1 MKRRSGSEAG
11 LLELF
16 LRTPCWDGIAQCA
29 NKGCKGDFP
38 QHFGAED
45 SGSRGLHPTSCRFRC
60 GTSSYNQ
67 TVMERAKNKRAS
79 RRSQSARIVNEV
91 NQLVQSDQFEL
102 STLHVLHSRLKAVQT
117 ELAAVNAELE
127 TFLTDEQVAED
138 YDSVMEYEDAAT
150 SALALLDHHMNRL
163 KVSSPASTAHPPAT
177 TTEEDPPATSE
188 REPTRPQLPPFHPA
202 YPRAWFMQ
210 LDACLAVNGVTAQP
224 LMQDILLDAL
234 PAELR
239 HLHRTTSA
247 LRCWLATARRTARY
261 RGPVSSGFPLR
272 QRERYH
278 PARRPPMT
286 ATYLPRLRLF
296 PPLVRPPAQWFPR
309 RTTSPTMFR
318 FPRPR
323 FPHPTTVLAAIDQ
336 SATRCV
342 SSTTSA
348 DGPSGMPAIRPS
360 PLSSPAHDTSLTS
373 ASTLATLPPEL
384 EADTDNLSPT
394 VRPSLA
400 EVLPLTV
407 PEHDLSPTSKLCASC
422 QQRPA
427 SPSTSTAADVRA
439 PYQLR
444 PHLRDAATMTEA
456 PEDDMPAGSPM
467 TEQAAHVTPATS
479 TGFQHPDQRTSP
491 PVPPAEGA
499 STRTGASSEPA
510 ATTPARCHRRFA
522 PEPLTQDAAHLTCG
536 HCAGALCRHP
546 RQRCARTGKTHRSSY
561 SPMVARRG
569 FTAPFRTVS
578 RTSPAPALVHPPS
591 TPSASRAHLRQQV
604 RYRKT
609 PSCRRGIRLG
619 TTPAY
624 FRLVPRP
631 LGFSQSRLPETQGF
645 PIVLHRHTLSWGQAY
660 PELLTT
666 CYDGDVPT
674 GELGPVDPTRNE
686 TYVFMSQ
693 FFTEVARVFP
703 DQYLHLGGDEV
714 SFDCW

>member
-1 MKRRSGSEAG
+1 M
-11 LLELF
+11 L
-16 LRTPCWDGIAQCA
+16 P
-29 NKGCKGDFP
+29 
-38 QHFGAED
+38 
-45 SGSRGLHPTSCRFRC
+45 
-60 GTSSYNQ
+60 
-67 TVMERAKNKRAS
+67 
-79 RRSQSARIVNEV
+79 
-91 NQLVQSDQFEL
+91 
-102 STLHVLHSRLKAVQT
+102 RLC
-117 ELAAVNAELE
+117 
-127 TFLTDEQVAED
+127 
-138 YDSVMEYEDAAT
+138 
-150 SALALLDHHMNRL
+150 
-163 KVSSPASTAHPPAT
+163 PPV
-177 TTEEDPPATSE
+177 
-188 REPTRPQLPPFHPA
+188 PPFHPA

-234 PAELR
+234 PAELPR
-239 HLHRTTSA
+239 SHRTTSA

-261 RGPVSSGFPLR
+261 RGPVTVPPGPPPSHDRDLPS
-272 QRERYH
+272 
-278 PARRPPMT
+278 PATSLSTSRP
-286 ATYLPRLRLF
+286 ATSA
-296 PPLVRPPAQWFPR
+296 VVPAPDDQPDDVQV
-309 RTTSPTMFR
+309 PT
-318 FPRPR
+318 PEVPA
-323 FPHPTTVLAAIDQ
+323 PDDVLAAIDQ

-407 PEHDLSPTSKLCASC
+407 PEHDLSPTSKLCAFCSW

-467 TEQAAHVTPATS
+467 AEQAAHVTPATS
-479 TGFQHPDQRTSP
+479 TGFQHPDQRTSLL
-491 PVPPAEGA
+491 
-499 STRTGASSEPA
+499 
-510 ATTPARCHRRFA
+510 CHLQRVLQRA
-522 PEPLTQDAAHLTCG
+522 QVH
-536 HCAGALCRHP
+536 HP
-546 RQRCARTGKTHRSSY
+546 SLQR
-561 SPMVARRG
+561 
-569 FTAPFRTVS
+569 
-578 RTSPAPALVHPPS
+578 
-591 TPSASRAHLRQQV
+591 LRL
-604 RYRKT
+604 
-609 PSCRRGIRLG
+609 LG
-619 TTPAY
+619 
-624 FRLVPRP
+624 
-631 LGFSQSRLPETQGF
+631 
-645 PIVLHRHTLSWGQAY
+645 HTLSWGQAY

-666 CYDGDVPT
+666 CYEGDVPT